1 MAESSPLA
9 HSPTVRS
16 AHELDSQPGERLAP
30 GTPVGEYLIERF
42 LGAGAMGEVYAG
54 AQPVI
59 GKKVAIKVLKP
70 EVAASKDGA
79 ERFKREARAVNQID
93 HPNVIDIFSLGR
105 LDDGPL
111 YLVLG

>member
-9 HSPTVRS
+9 HSPTLMSSPEPDVR
-16 AHELDSQPGERLAP
+16 AGDRLAP
-30 GTPVGEYLIERF
+30 GAQVGEYVIERF

-54 AQPVI
+54 IQPVI

-70 EVAASKDGA
+70 EVAATKDGA

-93 HPNVIDIFSLGR
+93 YPNVIDIF
-105 LDDGPL
+105 
-111 YLVLG
+111 